1 MLTACEQLN
10 RDGHRVALAQFRYI
24 NPLPANALEEIRKY
38 DNVIVAELNTGMFA
52 DYLQQKLP
60 GVEIK
65 RINKIEGQ
73 PFMVSEIVDGV
84 LRHLNEK

>member
-1 MLTACEQLN
+1 
-10 RDGHRVALAQFRYI
+10 I

-73 PFMVSEIVDGV
+73 PFMVSEIIDGV

>member
-1 MLTACEQLN
+1 MLTACEELN
-10 RDGHRVALAQFRYI
+10 RGGHRVALAQFRYI
-24 NPLPANALEEIRKY
+24 NPLPANAIEEIRRYKR
-38 DNVIVAELNTGMFA
+38 VIVAELNTGMFA

-60 GVEIK
+60 GIEIM

-84 LRHLNEK
+84 IRHMNEK

>member
-1 MLTACEQLN
+1 M
-10 RDGHRVALAQFRYI
+10 
-24 NPLPANALEEIRKY
+24 
-38 DNVIVAELNTGMFA
+38 IVAELNTGMFA

-84 LRHLNEK
+84 IKHMN

>member
-1 MLTACEQLN
+1 DLYTRQL
-10 RDGHRVALAQFRYI
+10 
-24 NPLPANALEEIRKY
+24 PSNALEEIRRYK
-38 DNVIVAELNTGMFA
+38 NVIVAELNTGMFA

-84 LRHLNEK
+84 IKHINEK